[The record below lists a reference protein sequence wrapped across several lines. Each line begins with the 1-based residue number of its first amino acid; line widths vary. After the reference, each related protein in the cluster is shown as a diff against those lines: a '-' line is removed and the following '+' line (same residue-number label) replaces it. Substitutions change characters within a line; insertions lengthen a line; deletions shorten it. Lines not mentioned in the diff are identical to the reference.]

1 MGQLLDVAYNIEY
14 GNVSTVQSSLNL
26 IYLLGFQP
34 ALLHE
39 LPGIHGGRR
48 RRRRAR
54 GERDPERLQGGNLSL
69 GPVVVREVAPD
80 HREIELFEDRF
91 FRFAPEQEAKAVG
104 YQFLGRTAPAP
115 PFEVLH

>member
-1 MGQLLDVAYNIEY
+1 MTAAGYPTTYQSHTAAGVALDQMSVFDWIELRVSGGHTTPMGQLLDVAYNIEY

-69 GPVVVREVAPD
+69 G
-80 HREIELFEDRF
+80 LS
-91 FRFAPEQEAKAVG
+91 
-104 YQFLGRTAPAP
+104 
-115 PFEVLH
+115 